1 MALVF
6 LVYQIWFCCVF
17 LWLCKGEIP
26 VEEKKDTDYGFTLI
40 SMVLA
45 NFMAFAWFWPVT
57 SSKAIPKN
65 IKPTA
70 FHCCVYASFVSMSFE
85 FDRIQHI

>member
-1 MALVF
+1 MLLFQLSDFYEGDKQVRNHLQRKLFQTDSMGLVYLCMALVF

-40 SMVLA
+40 QFTL
-45 NFMAFAWFWPVT
+45 
-57 SSKAIPKN
+57 
-65 IKPTA
+65 
-70 FHCCVYASFVSMSFE
+70 
-85 FDRIQHI
+85 R